1 MTKVAAGSLRMVF
14 SRADADT
21 VTGTPQWFGPTD
33 TTRGL
38 LSSSTVEF
46 GECTARKGYG
56 DGTSPELAPRNPI
69 RPRDGVRKITM
80 ISISSTPQ
88 AMV

>member
-1 MTKVAAGSLRMVF
+1 MTKLAAGSLLRTVF

-21 VTGTPQWFGPTD
+21 VTGTQ
-33 TTRGL
+33 
-38 LSSSTVEF
+38 TVEF
-46 GECTARKGYG
+46 GECKSPARKGYG
-56 DGTSPELAPRNPI
+56 EGTSPELAPRNPI